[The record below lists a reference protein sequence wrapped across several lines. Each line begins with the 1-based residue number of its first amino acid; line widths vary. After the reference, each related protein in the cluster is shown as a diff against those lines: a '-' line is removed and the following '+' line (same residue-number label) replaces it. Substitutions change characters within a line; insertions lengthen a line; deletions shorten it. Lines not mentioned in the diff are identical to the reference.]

1 MAGACSP
8 AGDNLSAIHYDPESV
23 ILPEPDN
30 FVKMQIPAD
39 NPLTKEGIALGKRLF
54 FDSLLS
60 VNHQLA
66 CVSCHQPALAFT
78 DGKPLSTGVHGHPSH
93 RSAPSLINVGYYY
106 KGLFWDGRAPTLEAQ
121 ALIPVTDSLEMASNW
136 DTVEHRLRQHLEYPM
151 LFRMAFG
158 IKSAKEINRF
168 LVAKALAQYERTLV
182 NYNAKFDKVTRREAV
197 FTAQEQRGRDIFF
210 DAGQAKGIPF
220 SECSHCHADPLF
232 TTLEY
237 FNNGIEKVK
246 SLADFPDMGRGAVTG
261 LPSDR
266 GKFKTPTLRN
276 ITLTAPYMHD
286 GRFATLDEVLDHY
299 ISGGHFADNLNPN
312 VRKLRLTTRDK
323 QDLIAFLKTLTD
335 SSFVNTQ
342 SMPTF
347 DKTGLTSN

>member
-1 MAGACSP
+1 MGACTQGNGKLTNIP
-8 AGDNLSAIHYDPESV
+8 FAPEKV
-23 ILPEPDN
+23 VLPEPVN

-39 NPLTKEGIALGKRLF
+39 NPLTKDGIALGKRLF

-60 VNHQLA
+60 INHQLA
-66 CVSCHQPALAFT
+66 CVSCHQPNLAFT
-78 DGKPLSTGVHGHPSH
+78 DGKALSIGTHGHASH

-121 ALIPVTDSLEMASNW
+121 ALIPVTDSLEMGSNW
-136 DTVEHRLRQHLEYPM
+136 DTVEHRLRLHHEYPT
-151 LFRMAFG
+151 LFRKVFG
-158 IKSAKEINRF
+158 IKSDQEINRF

-182 NYNAKFDKVTRREAV
+182 NYNAKFDKVARGEAA

-232 TTLEY
+232 TTLDY
-237 FNNGIEKVK
+237 FNNGIEKVN
-246 SLADFPDMGRGAVTG
+246 SLADFPDLGRGAITG

-286 GRFATLDEVLDHY
+286 GRFATLEEVLDHY

-312 VRKLRLTTRDK
+312 VRKLKLTDRDK
-323 QDLIAFLKTLTD
+323 RDLIAFLQTLTD

-342 SMPTF
+342 AIPTF
-347 DKTGLTSN
+347 DNTGLNSN